1 MMGEDS
7 QIQKMK
13 AYRVQSVK
21 ELLAADLE
29 KLILEIKPLSSMLS
43 KLHSTNL
50 LLNINCNWH
59 YDGDLVDSLKDDE
72 IEKLIKILMHYEK
85 ISFAGSVSAIP
96 NLLRKLKMRDYKNL
110 KDVVDW
116 VIKFNN
122 GDNPWIPTGF
132 FKDQNLSTS
141 EYLIKT
147 L

>member
-1 MMGEDS
+1 MGEDS

-13 AYRVQSVK
+13 AYKVQSVK

-59 YDGDLVDSLKDDE
+59 YDGDLVDSLKDEE
-72 IEKLIKILMHYEK
+72 IEKLIKKLMHYEK

-96 NLLRKLKMRDYKNL
+96 NLLRKLKIRDYKILKMLLIGLLNL
-110 KDVVDW
+110 TMAIIHGYPQVFLK
-116 VIKFNN
+116 IK
-122 GDNPWIPTGF
+122 IYQH
-132 FKDQNLSTS
+132 QNT
-141 EYLIKT
+141 
-147 L
+147 

>member
-1 MMGEDS
+1 MGEDS
-7 QIQKMK
+7 QIKKMK
-13 AYRVQSVK
+13 AYRMKSVK

-50 LLNINCNWH
+50 LLNIHCNWH
-59 YDGDLVDSLKDDE
+59 YDGDLVDSLKDEE
-72 IEKLIKILMHYEK
+72 IEKLVKILLHYEK

-110 KDVVDW
+110 KGIVDW
-116 VIKFNN
+116 VIEFNN
-122 GDNPWIPTGF
+122 SDNPWLPTGF
-132 FKDQNLSTS
+132 FRDQNLTTS